1 MGLME
6 ASDTWQ
12 LKNLTALS
20 FGLDFSDLLP
30 LLAACFSNFC
40 QHVRSIFIKFKVLGK
55 VRYPE
60 LDLAKNDLGS

>member
-1 MGLME
+1 
-6 ASDTWQ
+6 
-12 LKNLTALS
+12 LTALS

-30 LLAACFSNFC
+30 LLAACFPNFC